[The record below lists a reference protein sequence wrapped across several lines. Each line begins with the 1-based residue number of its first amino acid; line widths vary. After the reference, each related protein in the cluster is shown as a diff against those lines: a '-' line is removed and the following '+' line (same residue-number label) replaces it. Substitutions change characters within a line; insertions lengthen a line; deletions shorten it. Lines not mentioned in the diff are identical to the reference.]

1 MLDENTPLEIVMIML
16 YKIKKIFLLHHASE
30 YILNTSIKVGN
41 SLILAVGL
49 SPIILFF
56 QQTLE
61 IGMGETLFLQIM
73 LIALVSDLAS
83 GIVKHLKLKTFDFTA
98 LFIGF
103 LIKVFVSFLGM
114 VLINSF
120 AAIDTSEFFTDWILI
135 IGMTLNFIYVG
146 GSAFKNLH
154 VITKGKF
161 PPTSF
166 MNRMKGFNNDLSISN
181 FTKEKE
187 SQE

>member
-1 MLDENTPLEIVMIML
+1 
-16 YKIKKIFLLHHASE
+16 
-30 YILNTSIKVGN
+30 
-41 SLILAVGL
+41 
-49 SPIILFF
+49 
-56 QQTLE
+56 
-61 IGMGETLFLQIM
+61 
-73 LIALVSDLAS
+73 
-83 GIVKHLKLKTFDFTA
+83 
-98 LFIGF
+98 
-103 LIKVFVSFLGM
+103 
-114 VLINSF
+114 
-120 AAIDTSEFFTDWILI
+120 
-135 IGMTLNFIYVG
+135 MTLNFIYVG